1 MKLSFIIS
9 SLFLCNL
16 GIAQGLLND
25 VPADLKTNANEVV
38 LYDHTT
44 FTIKDLNNSS
54 LHRRYKAIIRNS
66 RATDLKSVYLYYDDF
81 RTIKSA
87 QIKTYDLFEHEK
99 EHIKLKDFG
108 DYSTKGSSI
117 ADDSR
122 AKYYEVTDDKYP
134 YVVEVEYTIEYLGS
148 MFYPSWYPQSDENQS
163 VLQATLR
170 VEGPENNPFRHKSVN
185 ITPEEYSQ
193 EGRLIFKWV
202 VDSLKA
208 FEYESY
214 SYTIEDYAPVVYTA
228 PNSFEMDGHVGNLS
242 TWSDFGQWIREL
254 NKDQN
259 TLTFDQLSEIKKLI
273 PEDASN
279 LDKVKIAY
287 KYLQDNTRY
296 VSIQLGIGGWQPFE
310 SGFVHTSKY
319 GDCKAL
325 SFYTQSILSG
335 LGIKSYYTL
344 INAGPY
350 ARELDP
356 EFPNARFNHAI
367 LTVPFE
373 KDTIWLEC
381 TSQTDPFG
389 YQGTFTSNRNA
400 LMITEDDAL
409 IVKTKT
415 YTPEDNLQIT
425 LANLSV
431 KEDGSAEVDINRTY
445 TGLEIGN
452 NRFSSSVLTPPS
464 EQTKWFYDRHK
475 WGDLVLDS
483 LNLSPASNQVIPT
496 AQMKANLQLKK
507 AAISNSNRL
516 FYQPFVFTN
525 INYMNFKTK
534 ERQKP
539 VEIRYGYTQIDT
551 LNVTFPEVYFPENT
565 PQDIQL
571 NTSFGSYE
579 RTIIQDQN
587 QFKII
592 RKCVIQ
598 NGTYP
603 PSSYESLREFIRGVQ
618 KLDREKIV
626 MLNKT

>member
-1 MKLSFIIS
+1 MKLSFVILS
-9 SLFLCNL
+9 FFLFNI
-16 GIAQGLLND
+16 GVAQGLLDD
-25 VPADLKTNANEVV
+25 VPVHLKTNTNEIV

-44 FTIKDLNNSS
+44 FTIKDLTSSS
-54 LHRRYKAIIRNS
+54 LHRKYRAIIRNS
-66 RATDLKSVYLYYDDF
+66 RATDLKSVFLYYDDF
-81 RTIKSA
+81 RAIKSA
-87 QIKTYDLFEHEK
+87 QIRIYDIYEHER

-122 AKYYEVTDDKYP
+122 TKYYEVTDDKYP
-134 YVVEVEYTIEYLGS
+134 YIVEVEYTIDYMGS
-148 MFYPSWYPQSDENQS
+148 MFYPTWYPQSDEYQS
-163 VLQATLR
+163 VLHATLHI
-170 VEGPENNPFRHKSVN
+170 ESPESNPFRHKSVN
-185 ITPEEYSQ
+185 VSAQ
-193 EGRLIFKWV
+193 ENYEQGQLVFDWA
-202 VDSLKA
+202 VDSLPA
-208 FEYESY
+208 FEFEPY
-214 SYTIEDYAPVVYTA
+214 SYTLEDYAPVVYTA
-228 PNSFEMDGHVGNLS
+228 PNRFEMDGHVGNLS
-242 TWSDFGQWIREL
+242 TWSDFGEWIRAL

-259 TLTFDQLSEIKKLI
+259 TLTFEQLGEIKKLI
-273 PEDASN
+273 PEGASD
-279 LDKVKIAY
+279 LEKVKIAY

-310 SGFVHTSKY
+310 SGFVHSSKY

-335 LGIKSYYTL
+335 LGVKSYYTL

-350 ARELDP
+350 AREVDP

-373 KDTIWLEC
+373 SDTIWLEC

-389 YQGTFTSNRNA
+389 YQGIFTSNRNA
-400 LMITEDDAL
+400 LMITEDDAV
-409 IVKTKT
+409 IVKTKS
-415 YTPEDNLQIT
+415 YSPKENLQIT
-425 LANLSV
+425 LAELSIDI
-431 KEDGSAEVDINRTY
+431 DGSADVKINRTY

-452 NRFSSSVLTPPS
+452 DRFESSVLTPPS

-483 LNLSPASNQVIPT
+483 LNLSPPTNQVVPT
-496 AQMKANLQLKK
+496 AQMNANLQLKK

-525 INYMNFKTK
+525 VNHMNFKTK

-565 PQDIQL
+565 LQDIQIK
-571 NTSFGSYE
+571 TSFGSYD
-579 RTIIQDQN
+579 RMIIQDRN
-587 QFKII
+587 QFMII
-592 RKCVIQ
+592 RKFVIQ
-598 NGTYP
+598 SGTYP

-618 KLDREKIV
+618 KLDKEKIV